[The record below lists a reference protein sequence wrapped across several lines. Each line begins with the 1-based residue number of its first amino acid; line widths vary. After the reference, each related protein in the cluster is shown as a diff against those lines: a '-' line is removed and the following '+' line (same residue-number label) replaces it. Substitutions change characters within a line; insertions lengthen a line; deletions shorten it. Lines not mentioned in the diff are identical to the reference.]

1 MYHLKNNYLRVQL
14 YMYSEKLSVT
24 VSYDL
29 NVPKQFISIPI
40 RLAPFSYNSN
50 MFNDDICFS

>member
-29 NVPKQFISIPI
+29 
-40 RLAPFSYNSN
+40 PFQNSL
-50 MFNDDICFS
+50 